1 MPNLP
6 RRHFLSLAGGA
17 ALATG
22 LTATTATAQ
31 TTATSATAT
40 ATALAAPPVT
50 IPALREWT
58 AGSGGQYAVPGPS
71 QTFRVIVRG
80 ADAAALQPVAEVLKT
95 DLTKVLGRSV
105 QSVVQD
111 TPAPVAGDIVLSLAT
126 AVGNDE
132 GYQLKVGAVLELS
145 GERAGVFHGAQT
157 IIQWLR
163 QATTLPGGVARD
175 YPKYPERGFLVAN
188 SARFY
193 TMTWWKGQINE
204 LAYLKMNMLWVYV
217 GYEDTT
223 PLSQLKEITAYA
235 KKYNIAVVPQVNMP
249 GHMERLLAPRPDLGL
264 PGRGG
269 DLDLSKD
276 ESTSYARGLFS
287 PYLSEFDT
295 PYWHLGSDEYLVDF
309 RDDLPVRYDL
319 FPQLGAK
326 AKQRFGN
333 NAQPV
338 DVFTGFINDMNT
350 TVRASN
356 KQLRIWNDGLL
367 TSITAAPLN
376 KNVIVEHWVGW
387 PNRKLPSQLLAE
399 GYQVHNSN
407 GDFLY
412 YDPEVR
418 RPEPKPIY
426 DSFHPGKFSG
436 ETVGPDTAGLRGAK
450 LHLWTLPASEAEEF
464 QSDRLL
470 EPYRALSQVLWG
482 SPKPFATYDGGFSNL
497 IVTVG
502 RPPLFPVGR
511 HTVSPPDGATTVWP
525 QRKPQ
530 VVFYDDIRAET
541 VALREGGIEAGTPG
555 RTTWDAATKT
565 ATFTPTNPW
574 RYGQKCS
581 MSFQAST
588 ASGQSVTGQWSFT
601 VAKAPSLAYPRSLW
615 NEEDG
620 PAVERYSDARETE
633 LGVRFRVDRPGLV
646 LGVKFYKAPGDGA
659 VHTGSLWSPSGQKLA
674 TATFTGESTMG
685 WQEVRFAQ
693 PVRIDAGGNYTASYH
708 SPTGTFGYNH
718 DYFDGRTQNNGVLH
732 TPTGAGMFAY
742 GPTSYPN
749 ESYLNTNYWADVI
762 FQPDT
767 YTLWNVGDA
776 PALGA
781 TEPTSLEMGV
791 KFSSS
796 KAGKVHGVRF
806 FKGTHNT
813 GTHTGSLW
821 TEGGQKLASA
831 TFAGES
837 GFGWQEVRFA
847 QPVTIAAGT
856 SYVISY
862 GSAGGFSATENGLAT
877 ARANGSL
884 ITSGPGIYALQSGQF
899 PTLSFQN
906 RNYFADVVF
915 SEG

>member
-22 LTATTATAQ
+22 LTATGLPAE
-31 TTATSATAT
+31 ATSTGQQG
-40 ATALAAPPVT
+40 ALAAPPLT
-50 IPALREWT
+50 IPALRQWT
-58 AGSGGQYAVPGPS
+58 AGAGAQYAVPGS
-71 QTFRVIVRG
+71 GQTFRVIVRG
-80 ADAAALQPVAEVLKT
+80 ADATALQPVADILKT
-95 DLTKVLGRSV
+95 DLTKVLGRTV
-105 QSVVQD
+105 QIEVQA
-111 TPAPVAGDIVLSLAT
+111 TPAPVAGDIVLSQTAT
-126 AVGNDE
+126 PVGTDE
-132 GYQLKVGAVLELS
+132 GYELKVGAVLELS
-145 GERAGVFHGAQT
+145 GQRAGVFHGAQT

-163 QATTLPGGVARD
+163 QATTLPAGTARD

-193 TMTWWKGQINE
+193 TLTWWKGQINE

-276 ESTSYARGLFS
+276 EAYSYARGLLT

-295 PYWHLGSDEYLVDF
+295 PYWHVGADEYLVDF
-309 RDDLPVRYDL
+309 NGDLPVRYDL

-326 AKQRFGN
+326 ARERFGSS
-333 NAQPV
+333 AQPV
-338 DVFTGFINDMNT
+338 DVFSGFLNDMNT
-350 TVRASN
+350 TVRASG
-356 KQLRIWNDGLL
+356 KQLRVWNDGLL
-367 TSITAAPLN
+367 NSITAAPLN
-376 KNVIVEHWVGW
+376 KNIIVEHWVGW
-387 PNRKLPSQLLAE
+387 PNRKLPSRLLAE

-407 GDFLY
+407 GDYLY

-426 DSFHPGKFSG
+426 DSFHPGIFSG
-436 ETVGPDTAGLRGAK
+436 ETVGPDTPGLRGAK
-450 LHLWTLPASEAEEF
+450 LHLWTLPANEAEEY

-482 SPKPFATYDGGFSNL
+482 SPKPFATYDGGFSSL
-497 IVTVG
+497 ITTVG

-511 HTVSPPDGATTVWP
+511 HKISPLDGATTVWP

-530 VVFYDDIRAET
+530 VIFYDGIRPET
-541 VALREGGIEAGTPG
+541 LSLREGGIEAGTPG
-555 RTTWDAATKT
+555 RTTYDAATKT

-581 MSFQAST
+581 MSFQAT
-588 ASGQSVTGQWSFT
+588 TTSGQFVRGEWSFT
-601 VAKAPSLAYPRSLW
+601 VAKAPSLAYPRTLF

-620 PAVERYSDARETE
+620 PAVELYSDARKIE

-646 LGVKFYKAPGDGA
+646 LGVRFYKAPGDD
-659 VHTGSLWSPSGQKLA
+659 VEHTGSLWSPTGQKLA
-674 TATFTGESTMG
+674 TATFSDESTAG

-708 SPTGTFGYNH
+708 SPHGTYGYNH
-718 DYFDGRTQNNGVLH
+718 DFFTGRGQDNGVLH
-732 TPTGAGMFAY
+732 APAGNGFFAY
-742 GPTSYPN
+742 GATAYPN
-749 ESYLNTNYWADVI
+749 QSVNTNYWADVI

-767 YTLWNVGDA
+767 YSVFNVGDA
-776 PALGA
+776 PVFGA
-781 TEPTSLEMGV
+781 TEPTSLEMGL
-791 KFSSS
+791 KFFSFA
-796 KAGKVHGVRF
+796 AGKVHGVRF

-813 GTHTGSLW
+813 GTHVGTLW
-821 TEGGQKLASA
+821 SASGQKLTSA
-831 TFAGES
+831 TFSGES
-837 GFGWQEVRFA
+837 ASGWQEVRFA

-856 SYVISY
+856 SYVVSY
-862 GSAGGFSATENGLAT
+862 SSAGGFSATDNGLT
-877 ARANGSL
+877 SSRQNGSL
-884 ITSGPGIYALQSGQF
+884 QTSGPGLFAVKAGDF
-899 PTLSFQN
+899 PTLSYQN